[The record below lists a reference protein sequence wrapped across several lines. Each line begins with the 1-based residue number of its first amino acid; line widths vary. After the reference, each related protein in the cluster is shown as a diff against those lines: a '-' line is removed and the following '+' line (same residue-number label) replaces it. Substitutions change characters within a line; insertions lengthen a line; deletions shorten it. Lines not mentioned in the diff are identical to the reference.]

1 MDKKE
6 ILNNY
11 SKPEDKLLIAKM
23 IDKNEMSCAKN
34 KIEHTDFLDEYQQ
47 NLLIKIIHKEKMLYY
62 SHCRPCGHG
71 ENFGD
76 RHPN

>member
-34 KIEHTDFLDEYQQ
+34 KIEYTDFLDEYQQ
-47 NLLIKIIHKEKMLYY
+47 NLLIKIIRINKTTEK
-62 SHCRPCGHG
+62 
-71 ENFGD
+71 
-76 RHPN
+76 